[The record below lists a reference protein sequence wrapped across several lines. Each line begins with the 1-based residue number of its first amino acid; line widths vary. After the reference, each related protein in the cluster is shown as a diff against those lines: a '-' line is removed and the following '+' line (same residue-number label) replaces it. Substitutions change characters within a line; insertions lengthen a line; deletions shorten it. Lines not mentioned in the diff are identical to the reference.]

1 MLFNLVAVSADSH
14 QEVVWLDVTMNKV
27 LVVYILNPTN
37 HLQVCVCVC
46 VEDIEVNIVNHD
58 RTRERERIEQSD
70 VWSSMKKPLAWSA
83 NIKTVFIVKRR
94 EQKLKRSSRLGPS
107 RSITKTL

>member
-1 MLFNLVAVSADSH
+1 MLFNLVAVSADAH

-46 VEDIEVNIVNHD
+46 VCVYVCVEDIEVNIVNHD
-58 RTRERERIEQSD
+58 RTRERELNKAMYGQ
-70 VWSSMKKPLAWSA
+70 V
-83 NIKTVFIVKRR
+83 
-94 EQKLKRSSRLGPS
+94 
-107 RSITKTL
+107 